1 MHRRLAMRATTKL
14 SIVAASGAAV
24 LAAAGEISMR
34 AGVGTMNW
42 YRRKCTGAQALIL
55 ISALTVAACAE
66 TYDPPQVFD
75 EVFANGGT
83 TEVASGGF
91 GGLKG
96 IVERDNAD
104 GPGLPAR
111 VLWTHGMCTPN
122 EGPPSR
128 AWWQVRTDDLIAAYT
143 GAAPVPDSIEKEPL
157 PNGSTLIKE
166 TLHSP
171 GSQSSSRTIELWFFD
186 WAPLTAPYKPTGAR
200 DPENPP
206 DNRYRYDRATLN
218 ENLKQGLIKDCF
230 ADVVMY
236 LGKNGDPIRSD
247 TQTVLCEFFGG
258 RLDPATGCAGAL
270 ATRATML
277 ISESLG
283 SSILFDG
290 FRSLKFDYMREPP
303 PTAAG
308 TTATPAKGQ
317 YSVRLG
323 GKGATPGTSDFATRA
338 RTNSRDVTTAMTSL
352 TSFFMLAN
360 QIPLMSLANG
370 PRSGNGIT
378 PLEEFIAG
386 AAELRPATA
395 PPLTIVAFVDP
406 NDLLSFRLIPKS
418 DRARIVNF
426 VVSNADTYAG
436 YAERPD
442 EAHCN
447 YVRNAYVMHAIVFGY
462 AGGAPQRGPV
472 NDPEPCLQV
481 APGKKVASLR

>member
-1 MHRRLAMRATTKL
+1 
-14 SIVAASGAAV
+14 
-24 LAAAGEISMR
+24 
-34 AGVGTMNW
+34 
-42 YRRKCTGAQALIL
+42 
-55 ISALTVAACAE
+55 
-66 TYDPPQVFD
+66 
-75 EVFANGGT
+75 
-83 TEVASGGF
+83 
-91 GGLKG
+91 
-96 IVERDNAD
+96 
-104 GPGLPAR
+104 
-111 VLWTHGMCTPN
+111 
-122 EGPPSR
+122 
-128 AWWQVRTDDLIAAYT
+128 
-143 GAAPVPDSIEKEPL
+143 
-157 PNGSTLIKE
+157 
-166 TLHSP
+166 
-171 GSQSSSRTIELWFFD
+171 LWFFD

-218 ENLKQGLIKDCF
+218 ENLKQGLVKDCF

-236 LGKNGDPIRSD
+236 LGKNGDPIRGD

-258 RLDPATGCAGAL
+258 QLDPATGCAGAS
-270 ATRATML
+270 AARATML

-290 FRSLKFDYMREPP
+290 FRSLKFDYMRATP

-308 TTATPAKGQ
+308 TASASEKGP
-317 YSVRLG
+317 YAMRLG
-323 GKGATPGTSDFATRA
+323 GKRAVPGTTDFATRA
-338 RTNSRDVTTAMTSL
+338 RTNSRDMTTAMTSL

-360 QIPLMSLANG
+360 QIPLMSLANA

-386 AAELRPATA
+386 AAELRLGTA

-406 NDLLSFRLIPKS
+406 NDLLSFRLVPKS

-462 AGGAPQRGPV
+462 AGGTPQRGPV
-472 NDPEPCLQV
+472 NDPEPCLQATSSERSA
-481 APGKKVASLR
+481 APR

>member
-1 MHRRLAMRATTKL
+1 M
-14 SIVAASGAAV
+14 AA
-24 LAAAGEISMR
+24 R
-34 AGVGTMNW
+34 AGGWDGKSVP
-42 YRRKCTGAQALIL
+42 KKSAGAQALVL
-55 ISALTVAACAE
+55 ISTLAVAACAE
-66 TYDPPQVFD
+66 AYDPPQVFD

-91 GGLKG
+91 GGLKD

-104 GPGLPAR
+104 GQGLPAR

-122 EGPPSR
+122 EGPASH
-128 AWWQVRTDDLIAAYT
+128 AWWQVRTDDLIAAYA
-143 GAAPVPDSIEKEPL
+143 GAGMVPDSVEKEPL
-157 PNGSTLIKE
+157 PNGSILIKE

-171 GSQSSSRTIELWFFD
+171 GSQLSSRTIELWFFD
-186 WAPLTAPYKPTGAR
+186 WAPLTAPHKPTGAR

-258 RLDPATGCAGAL
+258 RLDPATGCAGAS
-270 ATRATML
+270 AARATML

-290 FRSLKFDYMREPP
+290 FRSLKFDYMRAPLP
-303 PTAAG
+303 AV
-308 TTATPAKGQ
+308 ATPTTQSVKGPQ
-317 YSVRLG
+317 AMRQG
-323 GKGATPGTSDFATRA
+323 GKTGATNASDFATRA
-338 RTNSRDVTTAMTSL
+338 RTNSRDMTTAMTSL

-360 QIPLMSLANG
+360 QIPLMSLANA
-370 PRSGNGIT
+370 PRSGDGIT

-395 PPLTIVAFVDP
+395 PPLTIVAFGDP
-406 NDLLSFRLIPKS
+406 NDMLSFRLIPKS

-462 AGGAPQRGPV
+462 SGGAPQRGPV

-481 APGKKVASLR
+481 GPGKATKNSQ